1 MIFVSSFRRL
11 GSRIRHY
18 ANKVVKN
25 RPLTALASS
34 VSPETAGRS
43 SRKCRASRKCLS
55 FKAYVRFEPSRFT
68 QPFDIQHHTVISSP
82 LCVLLHI
89 SVNVHMNMV
98 HGRNAQT
105 ESEREQSK
113 PRGRFTAN
121 VAPKRHSVT
130 PARRGSN
137 VLNKNLERGRSP
149 TCPTR
154 ARREQSV
161 HGRFLRLRNFFD
173 CKTTQ
178 SCATRRESE
187 IGEDLASATV
197 RKPVKTRAKMS

>member
-1 MIFVSSFRRL
+1 MIFISSFPRL

-18 ANKVVKN
+18 PNKVVKN

-43 SRKCRASRKCLS
+43 SRKCMASRKYLS

-113 PRGRFTAN
+113 PRGRFTGE
-121 VAPKRHSVT
+121 RRSET
-130 PARRGSN
+130 PFRDPSAAR
-137 VLNKNLERGRSP
+137 VQ
-149 TCPTR
+149 CPEQKFR
-154 ARREQSV
+154 ARSV
-161 HGRFLRLRNFFD
+161 ADMSHA
-173 CKTTQ
+173 
-178 SCATRRESE
+178 CA
-187 IGEDLASATV
+187 
-197 RKPVKTRAKMS
+197 KRAERSRSFSTAPELF

>member
-1 MIFVSSFRRL
+1 LAVGF
-11 GSRIRHY
+11 RHY
-18 ANKVVKN
+18 PNKVVKN

-89 SVNVHMNMV
+89 SVNVHMNMM

-113 PRGRFTAN
+113 PRGRFTGE
-121 VAPKRHSVT
+121 RRSET
-130 PARRGSN
+130 PFRDPSAAR
-137 VLNKNLERGRSP
+137 VQCPEQNLERGRSP